1 MQFFQLVLLK
11 WCEMHSIRV
20 NDQRLHFSSAHFV
33 MGSDYCETL
42 HGHNYFVDIT
52 ISGPLDSDG
61 MVMDFRDIKKQTL
74 RICERLDHK
83 TLLPNK
89 SKLIN
94 VDQSEFSYEVTVSGK
109 RYVFPKEDCFVLPLE
124 ATTAECLAEYI
135 ASQIE
140 VADHCQVKVCVSES
154 IGSMGCY
161 ESHST

>member
-1 MQFFQLVLLK
+1 
-11 WCEMHSIRV
+11 MHSIRV

-33 MGSDYCETL
+33 MGADYCETL

-61 MVMDFRDIKKQTL
+61 MVLDFRDIKKQTL

-83 TLLPNK
+83 TLLPGK
-89 SKLIN
+89 SKSIK
-94 VDQSEFSYEVTVSGK
+94 VDESEFSYEVTVSGK
-109 RYVFPKEDCFVLPLE
+109 RYVFPKEDCFMLPLD
-124 ATTAECLAEYI
+124 ATTAERLAEFI

-140 VADHCQVKVCVSES
+140 LPDSYNVKVCVSES

-161 ESHST
+161 ES